1 MRKHSFQR
9 NLGNQKTGE
18 ITILYTMYFSTSIKV
33 MDIKLGK
40 VLNYYEGLPPIKL
53 NNPLNMCSRELI

>member
-9 NLGNQKTGE
+9 NLGNRKIGE

-53 NNPLNMCSRELI
+53 NNPLKMCSRELI